1 MQNKKNILE
10 EEFGIGKSE
19 FKPFDEDV
27 FEEIE
32 PKQEEKKQETINV
45 IAEDTEVE
53 INMPYDS
60 YEDLED
66 IDFDYMTGDFD
77 TDFSNFAKG
86 NVRRK
91 KIKRGCPK
99 PLQPRNKIIVP
110 DDRKLIVRGKER
122 FKIGSKFHEGEKLQ
136 ELNMTIDNTDNPVD
150 FTMELFN
157 PSAPLDYLYNSTQ
170 NLNSRITIADGV
182 NVAYSDVLFNLLANP
197 TMIVR
202 GLLVCSAL
210 GTLSESVQTGIV
222 ANQMNKIFQV
232 KNKNIKG
239 WQDLM
244 PYKLNLDVYQKQ
256 SNMVAFEIMRDLN
269 RPFVVDGMDV
279 LQYTVLANSKVVL
292 NFYYKQIRLKELVF
306 PEYKGYKGVI

>member
-1 MQNKKNILE
+1 MEKKKYILE
-10 EEFGIGKSE
+10 EEFGVGKSS

-32 PKQEEKKQETINV
+32 VKKEAPKQETINV
-45 IAEDTEVE
+45 IAEDSEVE
-53 INMPYDS
+53 VNMPYDS

-66 IDFDYMTGDFD
+66 IDFDYLTGDFD
-77 TDFSNFAKG
+77 TDFSNFARGK
-86 NVRRK
+86 VRRK

-99 PLQPRNKIIVP
+99 PLQPKNKIIVP
-110 DDRKLIVRGKER
+110 DDRKLIVQGREK

-136 ELNMTIDNTDNPVD
+136 ELNMTIDNTSNPID

-202 GLLVCSAL
+202 GLMVCSAL
-210 GTLSESVQTGIV
+210 GTLPANTQSGIV
-222 ANQMNKIFQV
+222 FNQMNQAFQV

-244 PYKLNLDVYQKQ
+244 PYKPNLDAYQKQ
-256 SNMVAFEIMRDLN
+256 SDIVSFEIMKDLN

-292 NFYYKQIRLKELVF
+292 NFYYKQIKLKELVF
-306 PEYKGYKGVI
+306 PEYKGFKGVI